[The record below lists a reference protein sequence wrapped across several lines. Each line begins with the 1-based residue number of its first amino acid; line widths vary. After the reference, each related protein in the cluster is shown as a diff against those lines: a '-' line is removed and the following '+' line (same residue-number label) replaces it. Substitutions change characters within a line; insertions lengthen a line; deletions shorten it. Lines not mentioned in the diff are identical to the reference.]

1 MNQCISTE
9 RKLAGT
15 FRKLLSEHFTLIT
28 SLAMSN
34 NTQQFKRLLDGFT
47 KAHIE
52 ATKIESAELERHL
65 QIFKTFFPNYRTA
78 LERWRKD
85 QEDKADDFNLL
96 EVMELTRKEVR
107 HSMILAWL
115 LDKELTGLGT
125 HAQGKLG
132 FRLFLEEVDLPG
144 KYADGDYH
152 VTREQDS
159 DESRVDIEVFD
170 DLGAEKERFVI
181 HIENKIGANEG
192 DDQTNR
198 EWRDLERRAIEL
210 GCQEYHAFYLT
221 PDRKIPENPNFHPIS
236 WRQIA
241 KVLDR
246 FEKEARAEEV
256 RLFARHYAKILRT
269 RIISETD
276 TKESNDACK

>member
-9 RKLAGT
+9 RKLKGT
-15 FRKLLSEHFTLIT
+15 FHKLISEHFTLII
-28 SLAMSN
+28 SSRMMSN
-34 NTQQFKRLLDGFT
+34 NTQKFKRLLDGFT
-47 KAHIE
+47 KAHTE
-52 ATKIESAELERHL
+52 ATKIESAEFERHL
-65 QIFKTFFPNYRTA
+65 QIFKTFFPYYHTA

-115 LDKELTGLGT
+115 LDKELVGLGT

-132 FRLFLEEVDLPG
+132 FRLFLEEVGLPG
-144 KYADGDYH
+144 KYADGNYH

-159 DESRVDIEVFD
+159 DESRVDIEV
-170 DLGAEKERFVI
+170 AEKERFVI
-181 HIENKIGANEG
+181 HIENKILAPEGENE
-192 DDQTNR
+192 TNR
-198 EWRDLERRAIEL
+198 EWRDLERRAKEL

-221 PDRKIPENPNFHPIS
+221 PDRKTPENPNFHPIS

-241 KVLDR
+241 KVLDK

-269 RIISETD
+269 HIIPEID
-276 TKESNDACK
+276 NKESNDACK